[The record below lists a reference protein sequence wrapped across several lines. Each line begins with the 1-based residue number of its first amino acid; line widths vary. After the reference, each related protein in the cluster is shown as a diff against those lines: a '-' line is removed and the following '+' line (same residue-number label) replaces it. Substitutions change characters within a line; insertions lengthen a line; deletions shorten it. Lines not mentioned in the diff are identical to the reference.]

1 MPDPLPASGS
11 KRPSPADVSSVGKK
25 KRKQRKT
32 FACAECRRLKMKCDR
47 QVPCSQCVRRKCAAL
62 CSDGAQTD
70 GLQLLSEASK
80 RHRSEG
86 APVISPPASPR
97 VRVESTP
104 PVRAATPASPLAT
117 TSTIP
122 RNDTHPSLIATAA
135 MPETVPLTAA
145 LSGLAQPS
153 TSPSFPFLD
162 PTSWPSV
169 ESGTSQPSV
178 PSHVE
183 EGGSGTLVMANGG
196 RSKYLGP
203 NAASEWLRDQETR
216 ELDDLPPPSR
226 VPSPKDMPIVL
237 NPSFPFAAAAPTT
250 MAYLL
255 SRLPPREEAKA
266 FTDSYYRYFAWQYDV
281 VPRQYYEPIF
291 ERVYAS
297 LESNI
302 EAASPQELALLYIV
316 FAMGALYSLELPP
329 NDPVATEYHGL
340 SKASLVKGNFLVNTA
355 MSGVQTLHIMAHFHL
370 ETEEGRNGDPA
381 WPLWGMAMRLAQA
394 MGLHRDGESWGLPPE
409 VIEER
414 RHVFWESNA
423 ADIFQANN
431 FCRPCSISPD
441 YVDTKLP
448 KEKSSVAV
456 DGRGYFT
463 LKWELA
469 VLCGQVLDLSMKI
482 HKPLDSGIPDL
493 HRRLTE
499 FESSIPYPLRC
510 RSALLALPS
519 RYADSESA
527 IRDSPEVHRR
537 DIHRTFQQCTLAVNV
552 SESFLFL
559 HRPNFVKILREQN
572 DDPTKSAYA
581 QSFFSILERCNV
593 MIVVAAT
600 VHSLFPAIAVRHW
613 FFWHHTFNSAVTMG
627 TLIIRNPQNTLAPY
641 ALTLIDSTILLLS
654 RVIVSWPSPR
664 MAKNLKWLHRL
675 RGRAAA
681 KLSAVAPNPNPIP
694 TGTESGSTSDDED
707 VELVGWCTR
716 LVQRGAT
723 GSQTV
728 RTILSKS
735 APSPNVFSSPNTE
748 LSSLLDAVI
757 RNANAEKTDAG
768 VSGSGLPMPSPS
780 QTDPNTDILLH
791 EFWDPMLMMV
801 PSDNLGIPSG
811 VTSTWW
817 EFDTGAGP
825 LPEPEQ
831 SG

>member
-1 MPDPLPASGS
+1 MPDLLPAPGS
-11 KRPSPADVSSVGKK
+11 KRTSKRTSSTDVSVVAKK

-32 FACAECRRLKMKCDR
+32 
-47 QVPCSQCVRRKCAAL
+47 
-62 CSDGAQTD
+62 
-70 GLQLLSEASK
+70 LSEASN
-80 RHRSEG
+80 RHSDESALRS
-86 APVISPPASPR
+86 SPR
-97 VRVESTP
+97 PESP
-104 PVRAATPASPLAT
+104 ARASLPSACAEMSPSLLAATTPIPHALTPSLLAAAT
-117 TSTIP
+117 TVAEDP
-122 RNDTHPSLIATAA
+122 QLAA
-135 MPETVPLTAA
+135 RLPDLPQV
-145 LSGLAQPS
+145 S
-153 TSPSFPFLD
+153 TSPRYPFLD
-162 PTSWPSV
+162 PTSWPTV
-169 ESGTSQPSV
+169 KSGMSHPSLT
-178 PSHVE
+178 SHVD

-216 ELDDLPPPSR
+216 ELDELPPPSR
-226 VPSPKDMPIVL
+226 VPSPKDMSITL

-250 MAYLL
+250 MAYLI
-255 SRLPPREEAKA
+255 SKLPPREEAKA
-266 FTDSYYRYFAWQYDV
+266 FTDAYYRYFAWQYDV
-281 VPRQYYEPIF
+281 VPRQYFEPIF
-291 ERVYAS
+291 ERVYTSMEGNTGAV
-297 LESNI
+297 
-302 EAASPQELALLYIV
+302 SPQELALLYIV

-329 NDPVATEYHGL
+329 NDPVAAEYHGL

-370 ETEEGRNGDPA
+370 ETEEGKNGDPA

-448 KEKSSVAV
+448 KERSSVAV

-469 VLCGQVLDLSMKI
+469 VLCGQVLDLTMKI
-482 HKPLDSGIPDL
+482 HKPLDSGVSDL

-552 SESFLFL
+552 SEAFLFL
-559 HRPNFVKILREQN
+559 HRPNFVKVLREQH

-600 VHSLFPAIAVRHW
+600 VNSLFPAIAVRHW

-675 RGRAAA
+675 RGRAAT
-681 KLSAVAPNPNPIP
+681 KLSAVAPNPNPVP
-694 TGTESGSTSDDED
+694 MGAESGSTSDDED

-716 LVQRGAT
+716 LVQRGAH

-748 LSSLLDAVI
+748 LSSLLDAVL
-757 RNANAEKTDAG
+757 RNSKTD
-768 VSGSGLPMPSPS
+768 SGGSASGLPMASPS
-780 QTDPNTDILLH
+780 QTDPNTDTLLH

-817 EFDTGAGP
+817 EFDTGAGS
-825 LPEPEQ
+825 LPEQ
-831 SG
+831 TG

>member
-1 MPDPLPASGS
+1 
-11 KRPSPADVSSVGKK
+11 
-25 KRKQRKT
+25 
-32 FACAECRRLKMKCDR
+32 MKCDR
-47 QVPCSQCVRRKCAAL
+47 QVPCAHCVRRR
-62 CSDGAQTD
+62 CSDICPDGVQTD
-70 GLQLLSEASK
+70 GLQLLSEASN
-80 RHRSEG
+80 RHRHRG
-86 APVISPPASPR
+86 QASDDHDG
-97 VRVESTP
+97 
-104 PVRAATPASPLAT
+104 TPAVQSPA
-117 TSTIP
+117 
-122 RNDTHPSLIATAA
+122 RA
-135 MPETVPLTAA
+135 
-145 LSGLAQPS
+145 S
-153 TSPSFPFLD
+153 TSPPRSASSSLLPIMPGVTIPAVVPDLVQSSSTNSPSFSFLD
-162 PTSWPSV
+162 PASWRSV
-169 ESGTSQPSV
+169 DSAGAQLAA
-178 PSHVE
+178 SHE
-183 EGGSGTLVMANGG
+183 QDGSGTLLMANGG

-203 NAASEWLRDQETR
+203 NASSEWLRDQETR
-216 ELDDLPPPSR
+216 EPDDVPAPSR
-226 VPSPKDMPIVL
+226 VPSPKELHLPGL
-237 NPSFPFAAAAPTT
+237 NPSFPFLAAAPTT
-250 MAYLL
+250 MAYLT
-255 SRLPPREEAKA
+255 SKLPPREEAKA
-266 FTDSYYRYFAWQYDV
+266 LAHAYFRYFAWQYDV
-281 VPRQYYEPIF
+281 APRAYFEPIF
-291 ERVYAS
+291 ERVYAAV
-297 LESNI
+297 ESNNH
-302 EAASPQELALLYIV
+302 AVNPQQLALLFIV

-329 NDPVATEYHGL
+329 NDPAAAEYHAL
-340 SKASLVKGNFLVNTA
+340 SKACLVKGNFLVNTA
-355 MSGVQTLHIMAHFHL
+355 ISGVQTLHIMAHFHL

-381 WPLWGMAMRLAQA
+381 WPLWGLAMRIAQA
-394 MGLHRDGESWGLPPE
+394 MGLHRDGESWGLPPD

-448 KEKSSVAV
+448 KEKSSVV
-456 DGRGYFT
+456 NDGRGYFT

-469 VLCGQVLDLSMKI
+469 VICGQVLDLSMKI
-482 HKPLDSGIPDL
+482 KKPLDSGVPGL

-527 IRDSPEVHRR
+527 IRDSPE
-537 DIHRTFQQCTLAVNV
+537 QCTLAINV
-552 SESFLFL
+552 SEAFLFL
-559 HRPNFVKILREQN
+559 HRPNFVKVLREQH
-572 DDPTKSAYA
+572 DDPTKSPYA

-681 KLSAVAPNPNPIP
+681 KLSAVTPNPNPNP
-694 TGTESGSTSDDED
+694 APAAGTDSVSASDDED

-735 APSPNVFSSPNTE
+735 APSPNVFSSPSTE
-748 LSSLLDAVI
+748 LGSLLDAVI
-757 RNANAEKTDAG
+757 RNANVEGG
-768 VSGSGLPMPSPS
+768 VGGSQMPITSPS
-780 QTDPNTDILLH
+780 HTDPNTDTLLH

-801 PSDNLGIPSG
+801 PSDNLGFTSG
-811 VTSTWW
+811 ADSTWW
-817 EFDTGAGP
+817 EFDAGSGA
-825 LPEPEQ
+825 LPEQTE
-831 SG
+831 